1 MGTAFFIYIRSLI
14 KGGIKNAQQH
24 PFDLRESEVYIVT
37 ETKRPPSNR
46 FKRLVFDMSE
56 YFEDR
61 SVTFEDVKYDM
72 LPEERAQNY
81 SRYLIQERGVWTVT
95 VTIPGCPDED
105 AKDVW
110 DL

>member
-1 MGTAFFIYIRSLI
+1 MGAAFFIYIRSLI
-14 KGGIKNAQQH
+14 KGGIKDAQQH
-24 PFDLRESEVYIVT
+24 PFDLREAEVYIVT
-37 ETKRPPSNR
+37 ETKKPPANR
-46 FKRLVFDMSE
+46 FKRLVFDITE

-81 SRYLIQERGVWTVT
+81 SRYLIEERGVWTVT
-95 VTIPGCPDED
+95 VTIPGCDSLD
-105 AKDVW
+105 ATDVW